1 MIYLIKLV
9 IKLTLKMGLKDF
21 VLLGK
26 LGEGT
31 FATVYKARRLSD
43 QNLYA
48 IKKVT
53 I

>member
-1 MIYLIKLV
+1 MSLR
-9 IKLTLKMGLKDF
+9 DF
-21 VLLGK
+21 VVLGK
-26 LGEGT
+26 LGEGS

-48 IKKVT
+48 IKKVNV